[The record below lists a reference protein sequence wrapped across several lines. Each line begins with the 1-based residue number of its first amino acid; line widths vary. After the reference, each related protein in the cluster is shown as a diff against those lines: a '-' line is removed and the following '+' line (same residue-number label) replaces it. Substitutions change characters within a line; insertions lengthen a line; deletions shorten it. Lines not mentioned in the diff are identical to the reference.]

1 MESYLSGNQIRQDV
15 INIPELEVLQMPVKD
30 DYADAYHA
38 GKEGKC
44 WTRYYTCPLSI
55 FKLATF

>member
-1 MESYLSGNQIRQDV
+1 MEPYLSGNRIRRDV
-15 INIPELEVLQMPVKD
+15 TNIPELEVLQMPVQD
-30 DYADAYHA
+30 AYTDAYHT

-55 FKLATF
+55 FKLVTF